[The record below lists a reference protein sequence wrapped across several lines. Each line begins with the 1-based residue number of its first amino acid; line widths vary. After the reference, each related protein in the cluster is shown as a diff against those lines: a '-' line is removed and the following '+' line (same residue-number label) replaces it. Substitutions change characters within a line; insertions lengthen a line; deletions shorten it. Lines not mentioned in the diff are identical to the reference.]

1 MNCLTAI
8 SLLLQRTTRPTIP
21 RGGNSSS
28 RRWRRLAY
36 FRRRPASL
44 HRGPAFR
51 LRQRLSGEALFEPQH
66 VDRRPVLALPPPQQ
80 TAQTRS
86 QLQSIDFV
94 AGFRSTTTT
103 GTTTTTT
110 AFRRRRM
117 FGGSELSLE
126 SSDSC
131 PVLVVLPL
139 TNAETPEGE
148 FGGEPVDLT

>member
-1 MNCLTAI
+1 M
-8 SLLLQRTTRPTIP
+8 
-21 RGGNSSS
+21 
-28 RRWRRLAY
+28 
-36 FRRRPASL
+36 
-44 HRGPAFR
+44 
-51 LRQRLSGEALFEPQH
+51 
-66 VDRRPVLALPPPQQ
+66 ALPPPQQ

-103 GTTTTTT
+103 TGTTTTTTT
-110 AFRRRRM
+110 AFRRRRV

-126 SSDSC
+126 SSDSR